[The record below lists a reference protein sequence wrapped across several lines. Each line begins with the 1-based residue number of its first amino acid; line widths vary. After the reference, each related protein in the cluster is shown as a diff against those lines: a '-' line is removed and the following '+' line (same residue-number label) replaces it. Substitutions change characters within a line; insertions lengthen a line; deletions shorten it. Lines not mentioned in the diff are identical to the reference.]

1 MTNLNFDTINKKEVN
16 KRDYST
22 YKEEFYGSSDVL
34 IYINGKHNKQISAIK
49 FYVKEQSKPIYGYTS
64 RVFDDIAVGNR
75 IVLGYIKVPVSNAL
89 SDTSNCLEQ
98 NISICDDFI
107 LNKEEKIYIPD
118 WIYGY
123 DLRNLND
130 NYICKYDDNFL
141 YKNKCNLDD
150 NNVSFLYDKSLFYVD
165 FGSKYDIR
173 VHSVQTA
180 LVYMGYMYK
189 ELSFSELKYGHYCV
203 CTFDMVKA
211 FQKESG
217 IIPTGR
223 LCKKTWNLIFKKLY
237 SNYNIIILKNNE
249 KEMCIKDMQEENQY
263 KSDCNLKAINSFVY
277 DELECDYNLIDNLI
291 DDYNYKENKLKYDLE
306 NSDYQPFFNPNNI
319 NTLRKNNFSISL
331 IYGDKKEKYRK
342 IIGVSPVSVSQEI
355 DTTGNPIYDIY
366 EFIAKDVIETNN

>member
-1 MTNLNFDTINKKEVN
+1 MTNLNFDSIDKKKIN
-16 KRDYST
+16 KRDYGA

-34 IYINGKHNKQISAIK
+34 IYINGKHNKYISAIK

-64 RVFDDIAVGNR
+64 KVFDAIAMGNR
-75 IVLGYIKVPVSNAL
+75 IVLGYIKVPVNSAL
-89 SDTSNCLEQ
+89 SNTSNCLEQ
-98 NISICDDFI
+98 NISMCEESI
-107 LNKEEKIYIPD
+107 LNKEEKISIPD

-130 NYICKYDDNFL
+130 NHICREDDSFL
-141 YKNKCNLDD
+141 HKNQCNLDD

-189 ELSFSELKYGHYCV
+189 ELSFSELKYGYYCV

-211 FQKESG
+211 FQKENR
-217 IIPTGR
+217 IITTGR
-223 LCKKTWNLIFKKLY
+223 LCEKTWNLIFKKLY

-249 KEMCIKDMQEENQY
+249 KEICIKDTQEENQY
-263 KSDCNLKAINSFVY
+263 KSDCNLKAINSFIY

-291 DDYNYKENKLKYDLE
+291 YDYKYKENKLKYDLE
-306 NSDYQPFFNPNNI
+306 NSDYQPSFNPNNI

-331 IYGDKKEKYRK
+331 IYGEKKEKYRK

-366 EFIAKDVIETNN
+366 EFIAKDVIEINN

>member
-1 MTNLNFDTINKKEVN
+1 MTNLNFDSIDKKINN
-16 KRDYST
+16 RDYST

-34 IYINGKHNKQISAIK
+34 IYINGKHNKHISAIK

-64 RVFDDIAVGNR
+64 KVFDDIAMGNR

-89 SDTSNCLEQ
+89 SNISNCLEQ
-98 NISICDDFI
+98 NISICDESVS
-107 LNKEEKIYIPD
+107 NKEEKKYIPD

-130 NYICKYDDNFL
+130 NYICKEDNNFL
-141 YKNKCNLDD
+141 HKNQCNLEDS
-150 NNVSFLYDKSLFYVD
+150 NVLFLYDKSLFYVD

-180 LVYMGYMYK
+180 LVYMGYIHN
-189 ELSFSELKYGHYCV
+189 ERNFSELKYGYYCV

-211 FQKESG
+211 FQKENR

-223 LCKKTWNLIFKKLY
+223 LCEKTWDLIFKKLY
-237 SNYNIIILKNNE
+237 SNYNIIIFKNNE
-249 KEMCIKDMQEENQY
+249 KEIYIKDMQEESQY
-263 KSDCNLKAINSFVY
+263 KSECNLKAVNSFIY

-291 DDYNYKENKLKYDLE
+291 NDYNYKENKLKYDLE
-306 NSDYQPFFNPNNI
+306 NSDYQPSFNPNNI

-366 EFIAKDVIETNN
+366 EFIAKDVIEINN

>member
-249 KEMCIKDMQEENQY
+249 KEICIKDMQEENQY

>member
-1 MTNLNFDTINKKEVN
+1 MTNLNFDTIDKKEVN

-34 IYINGKHNKQISAIK
+34 IYINGRHNKQISAIK

-223 LCKKTWNLIFKKLY
+223 LCEKTWNLIFKKLY

-249 KEMCIKDMQEENQY
+249 KEICIKDMQEENQY

-306 NSDYQPFFNPNNI
+306 NSDYQPSFNPNNI